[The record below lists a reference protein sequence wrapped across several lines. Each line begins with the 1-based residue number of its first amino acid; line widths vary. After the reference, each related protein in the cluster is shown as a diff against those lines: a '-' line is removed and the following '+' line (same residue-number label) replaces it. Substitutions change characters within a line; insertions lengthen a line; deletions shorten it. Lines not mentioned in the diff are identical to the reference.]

1 MRGKEAP
8 RKATA
13 GRRPSARRTG
23 WPFSRQNRF
32 GLTSRAL
39 ILAAAV
45 AVVFVMITP
54 SLGVYFNQKAEL
66 SRLTDQE
73 AQQKK
78 SIAGL
83 QDELERWNDPNY
95 VRAQARSQLGWV
107 VPGET
112 GYRVIGKDG
121 RVLGGGVS
129 LESSQDAATAGQ
141 QDSWWRKMIGSIK
154 TADSPQRVVPS
165 QTPR

>member
-1 MRGKEAP
+1 MKGQEGSR
-8 RKATA
+8 RS
-13 GRRPSARRTG
+13 GRSPQRRTSP
-23 WPFSRQNRF
+23 WPFGQRRL
-32 GLTSRAL
+32 GLTGRAL
-39 ILAAAV
+39 VLAAAV

-66 SRLTDQE
+66 SRLADEE
-73 AQQKK
+73 AQHKK
-78 SIAGL
+78 SIASL
-83 QDELERWNDPNY
+83 QDELKRWDDPNY

-121 RVLGGGVS
+121 RTLGGGVS
-129 LESSQDAATAGQ
+129 LEPAEDATAAGQ
-141 QDSWWRKMIGSIK
+141 QNSWWRKMLGSIK
-154 TADSPQRVVPS
+154 TADSPQRAVPT

>member
-1 MRGKEAP
+1 MK
-8 RKATA
+8 
-13 GRRPSARRTG
+13 GRQTRPGSNGSGRSNQRRSP
-23 WPFSRQNRF
+23 WPFPQRRI
-32 GLTSRAL
+32 GLTWRAL

-66 SRLTDQE
+66 SRLADEE
-73 AQQKK
+73 AQHKK
-78 SIAGL
+78 SIASL
-83 QDELERWNDPNY
+83 QDELKRWDDPNY

-121 RVLGGGVS
+121 KVLGGGVS
-129 LESSQDAATAGQ
+129 LEPAGDAATAGQ
-141 QDSWWRKMIGSIK
+141 QNSWWRRMVGSIK
-154 TADSPQRVVPS
+154 TADSPQRAVPS
-165 QTPR
+165 QSPR